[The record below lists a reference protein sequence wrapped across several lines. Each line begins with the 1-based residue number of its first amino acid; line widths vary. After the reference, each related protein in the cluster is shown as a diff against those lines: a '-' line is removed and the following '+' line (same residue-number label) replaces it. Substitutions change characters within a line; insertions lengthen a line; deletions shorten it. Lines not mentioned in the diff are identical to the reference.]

1 MTISASTTRLPTSE
15 VDHELADAVL
25 SAPRGR
31 HAFEDCVERLGTAI
45 RLGVYPYGTTLPP
58 ERELAIRMGVSRATL
73 REAMAALRAAQM
85 VRTTRGRGGGTVVDH
100 EPATPGE
107 AAPVTFGERRA
118 ELIDALTFR
127 RVVEPGAAQRAAS
140 RPLTA
145 EQRSLLT
152 DSLSAVEAAGSPAEH
167 RQADSR
173 LHLAIAAVTGSAQLV
188 EAVTGVQAALHDM
201 LIAIPVLPVN
211 IEHSSAQHA
220 GIVASVLAGRA
231 NRARREME
239 HHCDDTAALL
249 RGLLR

>member
-1 MTISASTTRLPTSE
+1 MTTPASTTRPPTGE

-25 SAPRGR
+25 SATRGR

-45 RLGVYPYGTTLPP
+45 RLGVYPYGSLLPP
-58 ERELAIRMGVSRATL
+58 ERELARKMSVSRATL

-85 VRTTRGRGGGTVVDH
+85 VRTTRGRGGGTVVDL

-107 AAPVTFGERRA
+107 SAPVAFGERRA

-127 RVVEPGAAQRAAS
+127 RVVEPGAAQLAAS
-140 RPLTA
+140 RPLSP
-145 EQRSLLT
+145 EQRSLLS
-152 DSLSAVEAAGSPAEH
+152 DCRAAVESARSPAEH

-173 LHLAIAAVTGSAQLV
+173 LHLAIVTVTGSAQLV

-211 IEHSSAQHA
+211 IEHSNAQHV
-220 GIVASVLAGRA
+220 GIVQAVLAGRA
-231 NRARREME
+231 HRARREME